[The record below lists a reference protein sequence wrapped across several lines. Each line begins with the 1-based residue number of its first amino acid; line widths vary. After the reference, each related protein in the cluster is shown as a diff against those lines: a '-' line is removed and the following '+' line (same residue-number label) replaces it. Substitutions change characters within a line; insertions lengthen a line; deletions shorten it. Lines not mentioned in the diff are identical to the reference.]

1 MITLTARFTMKEG
14 MVPGALAL
22 VDAVRAE
29 SDEDQPGTLIY
40 LVHRALDKQYQPT
53 LDLVFYECYRD
64 DAALEAHLASP
75 SWKAVV
81 AGWSQYFEGTSS
93 TIEVTSLGRI
103 GGFVHLSVLS
113 QPASA

>member
-22 VDAVRAE
+22 VDAVRVEA
-29 SDEDQPGTLIY
+29 DEDQQGTLMY
-40 LVHRALDKQYQPT
+40 LVHRALDTQYLPT

-64 DAALEAHLASP
+64 DAALAAHIASP

-93 TIEVTSLGRI
+93 TIEVTSLDRI
-103 GGFVHLSVLS
+103 GGFVHLDVLS
-113 QPASA
+113 QPPSA